1 MPNKVLIRKIYLCPK
16 IDFPFLFTMKHILLL
31 GAGRSSDVLIHY
43 LLELCQKEGY
53 RLTVADASQQT
64 AQAKIAAN
72 SGDGA
77 SAKAIILDGNNQEQC
92 RSVVQ
97 DADVVISLLPPA
109 AHLTVAKACV
119 EFGRPLLTASYVSAD
134 MRALH
139 QEAEAKGVLLLNELG
154 FDPGIDH
161 MSAMQIIDRLHA
173 QDAVITAL
181 RSYAGGLVAPEY
193 DNNPWHYKF
202 TWNPRNVVLAGKG
215 TAKYMIN
222 GQAKYVP
229 YHRLFSHTEDVFI
242 EGLGDYEGY
251 PNRDSI
257 IYRELYG
264 LRQIPTILRGTLRRK
279 GFCAAWNT
287 FVQLGMTD
295 DEIIIENSANMTYRE
310 FTNTFL
316 QYSRMYLVEEKLAK
330 MMNVAPKSEL
340 IEKIKWLGLFSHNK
354 IGLERATPAQILQN
368 LLEQKWKLEEGD
380 RDMVILQH
388 RFEYHKAE
396 GNFEIVSDLI
406 VYGDDNHHTAM
417 AKTVGLPLGIGAKL
431 VLHNQIP
438 LKGVQIPVMR
448 EVYEPV
454 LAELTTRGISF
465 REKERQVE

>member
-1 MPNKVLIRKIYLCPK
+1 
-16 IDFPFLFTMKHILLL
+16 MKHILLL

-43 LLELCQKEGY
+43 LLELCRKEGH
-53 RLTVADASQQT
+53 RLTVADALQEV
-64 AQAKIAAN
+64 AQAKIAEN
-72 SGDGA
+72 GGNDA
-77 SAKAIILDGNNQEQC
+77 SAKAVFLDGNNSEQC
-92 RSVVQ
+92 RQIVQ

-109 AHLTVAKACV
+109 AHLTVAQACV
-119 EFGRPLLTASYVSAD
+119 EFGKPLLTASYVSPQ

-139 QEAEAKGVLLLNELG
+139 EDAQAKGVLLLNELG

-173 QDAVITAL
+173 EDAVITAF
-181 RSYAGGLVAPEY
+181 RSYAGGLVAPQY

-222 GQAKYVP
+222 GQMKYVP
-229 YHRLFSHTEDVFI
+229 YHRLFSHTEDVHV

-251 PNRDSI
+251 PNRDSV
-257 IYRELYG
+257 IYRQLYG

-279 GFCAAWNT
+279 GFCAAWDT

-295 DEIIIENSANMTYRE
+295 DEIIIENSATMTYRE
-310 FTNTFL
+310 FTNMFL
-316 QYSRMYLVEEKLAK
+316 QYSRTYLVEEKLAK
-330 MMNVAPKSEL
+330 MMNVTPKSEL
-340 IEKIKWLGLFSHNK
+340 IQKIEWLGLFSHNK
-354 IGLERATPAQILQN
+354 IGLERATPAQILQH

-396 GNFEIVSDLI
+396 GNFELVSDLV
-406 VYGDDNHHTAM
+406 VYGDNSRHTAM

-431 VLHNQIP
+431 VLANQIS
-438 LKGVQIPVMR
+438 LTGVHIPVS
-448 EVYEPV
+448 EKIYKPI
-454 LAELTTRGISF
+454 LAELAQAGISF
-465 REKERQVE
+465 REKQWQVE

>member
-1 MPNKVLIRKIYLCPK
+1 
-16 IDFPFLFTMKHILLL
+16 MKNILLL
-31 GAGRSSDVLIHY
+31 GAGRSSDVLIDY
-43 LLELCQKEGY
+43 LLKLCRSEGY
-53 RLTVADASQQT
+53 QLTVADAVKQT
-64 AQAKIAAN
+64 AHAKIIANGGEHTAAQ
-72 SGDGA
+72 
-77 SAKAIILDGNNQEQC
+77 AIALDGNNQEQC

-97 DADVVISLLPPA
+97 NADVVISLLPPA
-109 AHLTVAKACV
+109 AHLTVAQACV
-119 EFGRPLLTASYVSAD
+119 EFGKPLLTASYVSPE

-139 QEAEAKGVLLLNELG
+139 KDAEEKGVLLLNELG

-173 QDAVITAL
+173 EDAVITAF

-222 GQAKYVP
+222 GQMKYVP
-229 YHRLFSHTEDVFI
+229 YHRLFSHTEDVFV

-251 PNRDSI
+251 PNRDSV

-279 GFCAAWNT
+279 GFCAAWDT

-295 DEIIIENSANMTYRE
+295 DEIIIDNSANMTYRE
-310 FTNTFL
+310 FTNMFL
-316 QYSRMYLVEEKLAK
+316 QYSRTYLVEEKLAM
-330 MMNVAPKSEL
+330 MMNVPRKSEL
-340 IEKIKWLGLFSHNK
+340 IDKIEWLGLFGHHK
-354 IGLERATPAQILQN
+354 IGLERATPAQILQH

-396 GNFEIVSDLI
+396 GNFELVSDLI
-406 VYGDDNHHTAM
+406 VYGNDNRHTAM

-431 VLHNQIP
+431 LLTNQIQ
-438 LKGVQIPVMR
+438 LTGVQIPVK
-448 EVYEPV
+448 EEIYKPI
-454 LAELTTRGISF
+454 LAELAELGIVF
-465 REKERQVE
+465 RERIRSVE